1 MALTKVSTGMLSAD
15 VASID
20 LNIDAN
26 TMYIDVSNN
35 RVGINNAAPSTALDV
50 TGSVTADGL
59 TVETSTDPA
68 SITLRHTGNTSGFLI
83 KNFSGGEAQLVN
95 VDNGPMVFKTND
107 TERMRIT
114 SAGQTQVVGYDAMTL
129 GFPAVA
135 GGASRSGIKPTVT
148 GAGAG
153 QLQFL
158 VGGDNTTEATTIA
171 ATLDASGNLGIGT
184 SSPSRELE
192 VTGTGNVYIKATAQG
207 TTDSAGLELDNA
219 GVVWLIQNDDTSS
232 DALTFDRAGVEAMR
246 LDTNG
251 NLLVGT
257 TTSGNSR
264 LRVAGSAVSQ
274 PLVQLVSEDA
284 GDLSNPALYLIKKDN
299 NNTTAQTF
307 VRFVMNGGSTANGQI
322 NGNGAGAAA
331 FGSWSDR
338 RLKENIEDLPS
349 QLDNITSLRPVEFDY
364 IESEGGGHQLGFI
377 AQEVEEIYPDLV
389 GERPDGMKTLSGM
402 GKMEARLIKAIQ
414 EQQAIIDSLTAR
426 IAALE
431 S

>member
-1 MALTKVSTGMLSAD
+1 MATTIVTKSGSGAPTASDLVAGELAVDLTNGRLYTEDSGGTVLELG
-15 VASID
+15 
-20 LNIDAN
+20 LN
-26 TMYIDVSNN
+26 
-35 RVGINNAAPSTALDV
+35 PSGNVDV

-184 SSPSRELE
+184 SSPTSALQVGDGTDTVNWLRLTGTVSDLYIGQNLANNSFGQTNAAKILSVASYPLAMGTANAYPVIFGTADAERMRIDASGHAIIPAGVTLGTAVGTYNAANTLDDYEEGTWTPAFANMGTGTYTTQVGRYTKVGNLVTASVHIDINVLGTASGSLE
-192 VTGTGNVYIKATAQG
+192 ITLPFTSSDMSYIYGSSSAIHAQNFTTAAEGLNVLIFPNTASAAVYSGAGATSGAVAVTHAVMGTGNF
-207 TTDSAGLELDNA
+207 LC
-219 GVVWLIQNDDTSS
+219 
-232 DALTFDRAGVEAMR
+232 
-246 LDTNG
+246 
-251 NLLVGT
+251 
-257 TTSGNSR
+257 
-264 LRVAGSAVSQ
+264 
-274 PLVQLVSEDA
+274 
-284 GDLSNPALYLIKKDN
+284 
-299 NNTTAQTF
+299 TF
-307 VRFVMNGGSTANGQI
+307 VYFTA
-322 NGNGAGAAA
+322 
-331 FGSWSDR
+331 
-338 RLKENIEDLPS
+338 
-349 QLDNITSLRPVEFDY
+349 
-364 IESEGGGHQLGFI
+364 
-377 AQEVEEIYPDLV
+377 
-389 GERPDGMKTLSGM
+389 
-402 GKMEARLIKAIQ
+402 
-414 EQQAIIDSLTAR
+414 
-426 IAALE
+426 
-431 S
+431 